1 MEGSK
6 NFFLKYNAFKV
17 YWCAPFHQRCEV
29 KLFWAN
35 NSFFFP
41 CIGCYSAFFSY
52 FMALNLLKRSV
63 VLEIARLTEQLL
75 SILNNHF
82 KIFL

>member
-1 MEGSK
+1 MLLRFIGVHH
-6 NFFLKYNAFKV
+6 FT
-17 YWCAPFHQRCEV
+17 RGV
-29 KLFWAN
+29 KLN
-35 NSFFFP
+35 CSGLTTVFFFP
-41 CIGCYSAFFSY
+41 CIGYYSAFFSY

-82 KIFL
+82 KSFL